1 MKSKKFLS
9 ASLVLCMSL
18 SLAACT
24 GEKAANANPASTEA
38 ASSTFVS
45 EAAEISEAVSTENQ
59 STETQDDD
67 ITFTPVTIKNM
78 DNDLV
83 FESAPEKVVVLSYDT
98 AEILAA
104 LGLEDKVI
112 GLAEADSSINDVLP
126 EYRDNVSKMPLIEG
140 LSNGVPSLETVLAM
154 NPDFVYGASY
164 SFMEQNAGKA
174 SDYLDSGINVYGST
188 GTYSDVPT
196 IEDTYTDIENLGK
209 IFGVEDRAQ
218 SLINDLKSR
227 VDAITS
233 NTDPNSKLTV
243 FVYDSEEDAPYTAG
257 GTSLENELIELA
269 GGTNIYKDLD
279 SDFTSVAW
287 EDVIAKNPD
296 VILINKYGD
305 EDDVQKK
312 IEFLKN
318 MPELADVTA
327 VKEGRFVSASMLAI
341 FPSLQNVNVI
351 EDLNK
356 SLNEWK

>member
-1 MKSKKFLS
+1 MKIKKILS
-9 ASLVLCMSL
+9 ASLVLCMSF

-24 GEKAANANPASTEA
+24 GETSANANTASTEA
-38 ASSTFVS
+38 TSSAT
-45 EAAEISEAVSTENQ
+45 ISESSDVSNDISTTSVAVES
-59 STETQDDD
+59 QD
-67 ITFTPVTIKNM
+67 TTYSPVTIKNM

-218 SLINDLKSR
+218 ALVSDLKSR

-356 SLNEWK
+356 SLDEWK

>member
-1 MKSKKFLS
+1 MKIKKILS

-24 GEKAANANPASTEA
+24 GETSANANSASTEA
-38 ASSTFVS
+38 TSSAT
-45 EAAEISEAVSTENQ
+45 ISESSDVSNDISTASVAVES
-59 STETQDDD
+59 QD
-67 ITFTPVTIKNM
+67 TTYSPVTIKNM

-83 FESAPEKVVVLSYDT
+83 FESSPEKVVVLSYDT

-112 GLAEADSSINDVLP
+112 GLAEADSSIDDVLP
-126 EYRDNVSKMPLIEG
+126 EYRDRVEKMPLIEG

-209 IFGVEDRAQ
+209 IFNVEDRAQ
-218 SLINDLKSR
+218 ALVSDLKSR

-269 GGTNIYKDLD
+269 DGTNIYKDLD

-305 EDDVQKK
+305 ENDVQKK

>member
-1 MKSKKFLS
+1 MKIKKILS

-24 GEKAANANPASTEA
+24 GETSANANSASTEA
-38 ASSTFVS
+38 TSSAT
-45 EAAEISEAVSTENQ
+45 ISESSDVSNDISTASVAVES
-59 STETQDDD
+59 QD
-67 ITFTPVTIKNM
+67 TTYSPVTIKNM

-112 GLAEADSSINDVLP
+112 GLAEADSSIDDVLP

-164 SFMEQNAGKA
+164 SFMEQNAGNA

-218 SLINDLKSR
+218 ALVSDFKSR

-305 EDDVQKK
+305 ENDVQKK

-356 SLNEWK
+356 SLDEWK